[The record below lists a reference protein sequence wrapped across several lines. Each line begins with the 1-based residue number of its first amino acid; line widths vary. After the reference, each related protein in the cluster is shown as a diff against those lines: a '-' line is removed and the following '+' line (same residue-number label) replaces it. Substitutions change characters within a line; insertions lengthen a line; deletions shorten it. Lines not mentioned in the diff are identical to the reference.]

1 MKRKTKPYRIL
12 LYYLYTKIENPEK
25 YTEQHLKFCK
35 SLGVLGRIIIAGEG
49 INGTVSGTVDQCN
62 AYIAA
67 MHMDPRF
74 EKMEF
79 KIDEADGHAFKKM
92 FVRYRS
98 EIVTMNL
105 DEDIDPNTL
114 SGKKLEPEEFHEY
127 LQRDDVVV
135 IDGRN
140 DYEYDLGHFPKAVRP
155 EVRVFK
161 QFPEW
166 IRSNKEKFEGKKI
179 LAYCTGG
186 IRCEKLTGL
195 FLREGYKDV
204 FHLHGGIINYGKNK
218 NVKGKDWLGKC
229 YVFDERISVPVNR
242 TDPYEIISR
251 CFHCG
256 KPCDR
261 YVNCARLECHSQFLC
276 CDECETKTKRSCS
289 EKCRNSDRNE
299 YNIKEREASLV

>member
-12 LYYLYTKIENPEK
+12 LYYLYTKIENS
-25 YTEQHLKFCK
+25 EQYAELHLKFCK

-49 INGTVSGTVDQCN
+49 INGTISGTVDQCK

-79 KIDEADGHAFKKM
+79 KIDEADEHAFKKM
-92 FVRYRS
+92 FVRHRS

-105 DEDIDPNTL
+105 DEDIDPNVL
-114 SGKKLEPEEFHEY
+114 SGKKLEPKEFYEA
-127 LQRDDVVV
+127 LQRDDIVV

-140 DYEYDLGHFPKAVRP
+140 DYEFDLGHFPNAIRP

-161 QFPEW
+161 EFPEW
-166 IRSNKEKFEGKKI
+166 IRKNREKFEGKKI

-195 FLREGYKDV
+195 FIREGFEDV
-204 FHLHGGIINYGKNK
+204 NHLHGGIINYGKDK
-218 NVKGKDWLGKC
+218 EVKGKAWMGKC
-229 YVFDERISVPVNR
+229 YVFDERIAVDINR
-242 TDPYEIISR
+242 VEPYEIISK
-251 CFHCG
+251 CYHCG

-276 CDECETKTKRSCS
+276 CHECEAKTKRSCS
-289 EKCRNSDRNE
+289 EECKNSDRNE
-299 YNIKEREASLV
+299 YNIKEREASLA